1 MRKHILPLLV
11 VAALEICLTPPA
23 FGVSKETIRMME
35 QLDNLQ
41 QSMQSMQKTVDTQT
55 AVLKTLIEQTNEN
68 VSSMKATI
76 TELQKTNGENLAK
89 DQNRFD
95 QLTSQIQALSESLE
109 EAKARMAKLEDKV
122 AQTQAI
128 MQTLNQPSN
137 ALPANAAQPSGPAAG
152 APAGGS
158 APQSPSQAAAAN
170 NARPTR
176 SIPDANSLYEQ
187 GLSYYNGGQ
196 YDLATQAFQQ
206 YLDYYSDTDLASN
219 AQFYIGECYYSQ
231 ENYKKAIDEYNKCL
245 ERYPTG
251 NKLAAAQLKKGYA
264 LLALGQTQAGSRE
277 LRSLI
282 ERYPNSREAD
292 LARQRLKKVAAT
304 SASRKRAGA

>member
-1 MRKHILPLLV
+1 MRKHTLPLLIA
-11 VAALEICLTPPA
+11 AALVVSIAPPV

-35 QLDNLQ
+35 QLDTLQ
-41 QSMQSMQKTVDTQT
+41 QAMQNMQKTLDTQT

-76 TELQKTNGENLAK
+76 AELQKTNGESLAK

-95 QLTSQIQALSESLE
+95 ALTSQVQALSESLE
-109 EAKARMAKLEDKV
+109 EAKTRLAKLDDKV
-122 AQTQAI
+122 AQTQNI
-128 MQTLNQPSN
+128 IQTLNNPVVSN
-137 ALPANAAQPSGPAAG
+137 PATNPAG
-152 APAGGS
+152 PAGGS
-158 APQSPSQAAAAN
+158 ASASTPGRSSQAPAQDAPKPRN
-170 NARPTR
+170 V
-176 SIPDANSLYEQ
+176 PDANSLYEQ
-187 GLSYYNGGQ
+187 GLAYYNGGQ
-196 YDLATQAFQQ
+196 YDLAVQAFEQ
-206 YLDYYSDTDLASN
+206 YLEYYPDTDLASN
-219 AQFYIGECYYSQ
+219 AQFYVGECYYGR
-231 ENYKKAIDEYNKCL
+231 EDYKKAIDEYNKCL

-292 LARQRLKKVAAT
+292 LARQRLKRVAVST
-304 SASRKRAGA
+304 PPRRR